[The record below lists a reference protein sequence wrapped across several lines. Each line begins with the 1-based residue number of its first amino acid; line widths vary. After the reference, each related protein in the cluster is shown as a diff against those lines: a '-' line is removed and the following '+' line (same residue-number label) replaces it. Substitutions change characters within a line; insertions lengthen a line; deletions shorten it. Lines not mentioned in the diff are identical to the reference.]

1 MELFPG
7 TVNRVWVSCPP
18 KNSRV
23 TTFYTVLKPKF
34 EILKERDTQIPLRS
48 SILDFNEIFS
58 IITRFLLDLS
68 LGITSVYYHLNC
80 IFLEPPF
87 NRDIIRE
94 SASQT
99 SDWI

>member
-1 MELFPG
+1 MLRESLVNNHKPESVIEAKPPQLIRNKNYMELFPG

-48 SILDFNEIFS
+48 SMLDFN
-58 IITRFLLDLS
+58 
-68 LGITSVYYHLNC
+68 
-80 IFLEPPF
+80 
-87 NRDIIRE
+87 
-94 SASQT
+94 
-99 SDWI
+99 